1 MRIKNVVRYL
11 GLVLTFLGLFMMLP
25 LAWSL
30 FRGEPCAAAFAIAY
44 FISIILGL
52 SLWRLIRAPQGTLS
66 HREAILLVA
75 VSWIMVSFFGAL
87 PYAIAGTFNNFMDA
101 WFESVS
107 GFTTTGATALT
118 TIGNQPQGI
127 LLWRGLTQWLGGMG
141 IITLFVALFPILGI
155 GATHL
160 VDSEM
165 PGPQTEK
172 LTPRIRDTA
181 KSVWI
186 IYIGLSVLEF
196 ILLLIGRMPA
206 FDAFAVTM
214 GTMPTGGFAPID
226 FSIEAYNSLY
236 IEIVIIVFMV
246 LAGVNFGL
254 FYLLVWKRQVKQL
267 LANPEFRFYIIFI
280 VGASILIMLNL
291 MADMDLS
298 FGSSLRHSIF
308 QTISIMTTTGFNS
321 TDFNL
326 WPPLAKTVLLILMLI
341 GASAGS
347 TGGAL
352 KVVRILVLFKYAYRC
367 IVHAFNPRAVMHIKM
382 DKTVLSED
390 VVSSIIGMSTVY
402 IGITIF
408 AFIVMSATGLDV
420 VSSLSSVLASI
431 GNVGPGL
438 NLVGP
443 VANYAFIHPLGKF
456 VLTLCMLIGRLEVF
470 TILLLFVPSFWK
482 WR

>member
-1 MRIKNVVRYL
+1 
-11 GLVLTFLGLFMMLP
+11 
-25 LAWSL
+25 
-30 FRGEPCAAAFAIAY
+30 
-44 FISIILGL
+44 
-52 SLWRLIRAPQGTLS
+52 
-66 HREAILLVA
+66 
-75 VSWIMVSFFGAL
+75 
-87 PYAIAGTFNNFMDA
+87 
-101 WFESVS
+101 
-107 GFTTTGATALT
+107 
-118 TIGNQPQGI
+118 
-127 LLWRGLTQWLGGMG
+127 
-141 IITLFVALFPILGI
+141 
-155 GATHL
+155 
-160 VDSEM
+160 
-165 PGPQTEK
+165 
-172 LTPRIRDTA
+172 
-181 KSVWI
+181 
-186 IYIGLSVLEF
+186 
-196 ILLLIGRMPA
+196 MPA
-206 FDAFAVTM
+206 FDAFAITL

-236 IEIVIIVFMV
+236 IEIVITVFMV

-267 LANPEFRFYIIFI
+267 FANPEFRFYIILI
-280 VGASILIMLNL
+280 TGASLLIMINL

-308 QTISIMTTTGFNS
+308 QVVSVITTTGFNS

-326 WPPLAKTVLLILMLI
+326 WPPLAKTVLLILMMI

-352 KVVRILVLFKYAYRC
+352 KVVRILVLFKYAYRS
-367 IVHAFNPRAVMHIKM
+367 IVHAFNPRAVLHVKVG
-382 DKTVLSED
+382 DAVLSED
-390 VVSSIIGMSTVY
+390 IISGIIGMSTVY

-420 VSSLSSVLASI
+420 VSSLSSVLSSI

-443 VANYAFIHPLGKF
+443 LANYSFVHPIGKF